1 MMTTDLQNVEPTFP
15 PSHHAVIILA
25 AGLSTRL
32 GTPKQLLYKNGQP
45 LIEIMTI
52 AALQTQPAT
61 VIIVS
66 QTQSSEL
73 SQILADIQALSN
85 RNQIVINPTP
95 EKGMG
100 QSLYLAINQLKTLAE
115 NLEIEHLLILGVDQI
130 HLGSAHL
137 QCLLAEK
144 QAAKNKVV
152 VASRY
157 PKDGAIIANAHHS
170 DVIGLPIA
178 IDYAKLIDWQEK
190 IFGDQGLR
198 SLLRSLDACQ
208 IATITNPKLCY
219 DIDTK
224 GQLELAQ
231 KNGWLDS

>member
-1 MMTTDLQNVEPTFP
+1 MTTHLQNAEPIFP

-32 GTPKQLLYKNGQP
+32 GTSKQLLYKNNQP
-45 LIEIMTI
+45 LIEVMTKE
-52 AALQTQPAT
+52 ALQTQPAA

-66 QTQSSEL
+66 QTQSNEL
-73 SQILADIQALSN
+73 SQILHDIQALSN

-130 HLGSAHL
+130 HLDSAHL
-137 QCLLAEK
+137 ECLLAEK

-157 PKDGAIIANAHHS
+157 PKDGAIIADAHHS

>member
-1 MMTTDLQNVEPTFP
+1 MTIDLQNVEPTFP

-32 GTPKQLLYKNGQP
+32 GTPKQLLYKQGQP
-45 LIEIMTI
+45 LIEVMTN
-52 AALQTQPAT
+52 AALQTQPAA

-66 QTQSSEL
+66 QTQSNEL
-73 SQILADIQALSN
+73 FQILPDIQALSN
-85 RNQIVINPTP
+85 RNHIVINPAP

-100 QSLYLAINQLKTLAE
+100 QSLYLAINPLKTLAE

-130 HLGSAHL
+130 HLDSAHL
-137 QCLLAEK
+137 QYLLAEK
-144 QAAKNKVV
+144 KAAKNKVV

-157 PKDGAIIANAHHS
+157 PKEGAIIANAHHS

>member
-1 MMTTDLQNVEPTFP
+1 MTTDLQNAEPTFP

-32 GTPKQLLYKNGQP
+32 GTPKQLLYKNNQP
-45 LIEIMTI
+45 LIEVMTKE
-52 AALQTQPAT
+52 ALQTQPAA

-66 QTQSSEL
+66 QNQSNEL
-73 SQILADIQALSN
+73 FQILPDIQALSN
-85 RNQIVINPTP
+85 RNHMVINPTP

-100 QSLYLAINQLKTLAE
+100 QSLYLAINPLKTLAE

-130 HLGSAHL
+130 HLDSAHL

-144 QAAKNKVV
+144 KAAKNKVV

-157 PKDGAIIANAHHS
+157 PKEGAIIANAHHS

-231 KNGWLDS
+231 KNGWLDK